1 MTTNF
6 LDILNY
12 FFFEGLDE
20 KYFVNYP
27 DMRKYLQDGK
37 FEDFRSEIYRELKI
51 NSESI
56 LNNKSIDT
64 QIERFEKGI
73 NEFENSN
80 FYNLMEA
87 IEGFDKST
95 MSNGIKLKEIAI
107 DFLNELKILRE
118 SKSPQQKKEL
128 NKDNSYSQKQIAIAY
143 YVMGITITEKNA
155 KGIIEKHSTTKSK
168 KILQKLI
175 TKTNQLTVLTNNK
188 TTDTKHLRDLKEAK
202 RLLSGIKMKKSKHD
216 INFIIEVV

>member
-1 MTTNF
+1 MDYNLEIRPFATIEIVEAY
-6 LDILNY
+6 DWY
-12 FFFEGLDE
+12 ESKKEGL
-20 KYFVNYP
+20 
-27 DMRKYLQDGK
+27 G
-37 FEDFRSEIYRELKI
+37 
-51 NSESI
+51 
-56 LNNKSIDT
+56 
-64 QIERFEKGI
+64 
-73 NEFENSN
+73 
-80 FYNLMEA
+80 
-87 IEGFDKST
+87 
-95 MSNGIKLKEIAI
+95 I

-216 INFIIEVV
+216 INFIITAFQTSYDNKY